1 MATNAHRARAE
12 TWRRTSTF
20 AALLLCVCGLLTL
33 VPARAGGSPRSPV
46 GGALL
51 GSRGVIRPEGDDVP
65 ALPRIKASSY
75 VVTDLDTGQVLAAKN
90 PHGRYAPAS
99 TLKVLT
105 ALTTFPHLR
114 PGRIVRP
121 TYADMS
127 VDGTKVGIDR
137 RRTYRARDLC
147 LAMLMMSAN
156 DAAEAVARTAG
167 GGGHGGRARTIAAMN
182 ATARHLQAYDTV
194 ARTPTGLDAKGQTSS
209 AYDLSLIFR
218 SAMQRKDFRTYLQ
231 RRTSRFPAL
240 KHGKTYQIASHNQLL
255 WRYRG
260 AIGGK
265 NGFTEK
271 ARASY
276 VGAARR
282 GGHTIAI
289 ALMHDQPYFWPDA
302 TKLLNWG
309 FAARGR
315 AVPIGLL
322 VAPRS
327 AAKATASPSHTAAG
341 GSGTTVTTTDVPTG
355 PPAWLLPV
363 VFVVLLIGCGALAFH
378 LYTRQRVRRAVRRA
392 RGRRAAGPPPRSR
405 RAQHVPPAPPPP
417 TPAPPPRRRR
427 PTPTAADTSISIA
440 HPVWPSDH
448 D

>member
-1 MATNAHRARAE
+1 VCTALGIDPAAGSATPQN
-12 TWRRTSTF
+12 
-20 AALLLCVCGLLTL
+20 
-33 VPARAGGSPRSPV
+33 PV

-51 GSRGVIRPEGDDVP
+51 GSRGVIRPEGTGVP

-75 VVTDLDTGQVLAAKN
+75 MVTDLDTGHVLAAKD

-105 ALTTFPHLR
+105 ALTAFPHIR
-114 PGRIVRP
+114 PGQIVRP

-137 RRTYRARDLC
+137 RRTYTARDLC

-167 GGGHGGRARTIAAMN
+167 GGGADGRARTIAAMN
-182 ATARHLQAYDTV
+182 ATARKLQADDTV
-194 ARTPTGLDAKGQTSS
+194 ARTPTGLDAKGQASS
-209 AYDLSLIFR
+209 AYDLTLFFR
-218 SAMQRKDFRTYLQ
+218 SAIQRRDFSSYL
-231 RRTSRFPAL
+231 RARTSRFPAL
-240 KHGKTYQIASHNQLL
+240 KHGKSYQIASHNHLL
-255 WRYRG
+255 WQYRG

-289 ALMHDQPYFWPDA
+289 ALMHDQPNFWPDA

-309 FAARGR
+309 FAARGK
-315 AVPIGLL
+315 AVPVGLL
-322 VAPRS
+322 VAPRT
-327 AAKATASPSHTAAG
+327 AASASPSYSAG
-341 GSGTTVTTTDVPTG
+341 HSDGGLQVTTTDVPTG
-355 PPAWLLPV
+355 PPVWLLPV
-363 VFVVLLIGCGALAFH
+363 VFVVLLIGCGALAFYV
-378 LYTRQRVRRAVRRA
+378 YTRQRVKRAVRRA
-392 RGRRAAGPPPRSR
+392 RGGRRAAGAPPRSR
-405 RAQHVPPAPPPP
+405 RTQHTPPP
-417 TPAPPPRRRR
+417 PPPRRRR
-427 PTPTAADTSISIA
+427 TNPPDTSISIA
-440 HPVWPSDH
+440 HPVWPSDR

>member
-1 MATNAHRARAE
+1 MNAHRARSE
-12 TWRRTSTF
+12 TRRRTP
-20 AALLLCVCGLLTL
+20 ALLALLLCACTVLGID
-33 VPARAGGSPRSPV
+33 PAPVSATPANPV

-51 GSRGVIRPEGDDVP
+51 GSHGVIRPEGTGVP
-65 ALPRIKASSY
+65 RLPRVKASSY
-75 VVTDLDTGQVLAAKN
+75 MVTDLDDGQVLAAKD

-105 ALTTFPHLR
+105 ALAAFPHIR
-114 PGRIVRP
+114 PDQLVRP

-167 GGGHGGRARTIAAMN
+167 GGGATGRARTIAAMN
-182 ATARHLQAYDTV
+182 ATARELQAGDTL

-209 AYDLSLIFR
+209 AYDLTLFFR
-218 SAMQRKDFRTYLQ
+218 SAMQRKDFRGYLHA
-231 RRTSRFPAL
+231 RTSRFPGL
-240 KHGKTYQIASHNQLL
+240 GHGKSYQIASHNHLL
-255 WRYRG
+255 WQYRG

-282 GGHTIAI
+282 GGHTIAV
-289 ALMHDQPYFWPDA
+289 ALMHDQPNFWPDA
-302 TKLLNWG
+302 TKLLDWG

-322 VAPRS
+322 VAPRT
-327 AAKATASPSHTAAG
+327 AASASPSLSAG
-341 GSGTTVTTTDVPTG
+341 RSDSGLTVTTDVPTG
-355 PPAWLLPV
+355 PPVWLLPV

-378 LYTRQRVRRAVRRA
+378 LYTRQRVKRAVRRA
-392 RGRRAAGPPPRSR
+392 RGGRRAAVAMAHSR
-405 RAQHVPPAPPPP
+405 HTPPPAPS
-417 TPAPPPRRRR
+417 RRRR
-427 PTPTAADTSISIA
+427 AASAPPDTSISIA
-440 HPVWPSDH
+440 HPVWPSDRE
-448 D
+448 